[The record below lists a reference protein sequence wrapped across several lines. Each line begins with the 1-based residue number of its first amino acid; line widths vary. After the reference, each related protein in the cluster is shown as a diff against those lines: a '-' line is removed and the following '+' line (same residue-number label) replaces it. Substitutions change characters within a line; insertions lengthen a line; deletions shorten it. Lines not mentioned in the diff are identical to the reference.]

1 MRHAILGAG
10 GVGLLVGG
18 ALALAG
24 HPVLLILRPEA
35 LDLYPGGIHV
45 KSALLGEFDVDV
57 PASSRLDREVD
68 VLWVTVK
75 ATQLEDALRLASP
88 AVAPRAAVVPLLN
101 GIDHVSRLREVY
113 GDHVIPGTIR
123 IESERVG
130 PGHVV
135 NVSPFVSTELAP
147 PAPLRG
153 RAEAIGEEMRGAGLP
168 CTVRDGEADVMWGK
182 LALLAPFALG
192 TSSVGQPIGP
202 AREDPDVRAL
212 MLESIREVCAVAATE
227 GAQLDPQQFW
237 QALLEMPDEMRT
249 SMQKDLEA
257 GRQPEL
263 DAIAGAVLRRGRER
277 GIPAPATEELVR
289 RVGGSQGLNL

>member
-1 MRHAILGAG
+1 MRHAVLGAG

-35 LDLYPGGIHV
+35 RDGYPGGIHV
-45 KSALLGEFDVDV
+45 NSVLLGEFDVDV

-75 ATQLEDALRLASP
+75 ATQLQDALALASP
-88 AVAPRAAVVPLLN
+88 AVAGQAAVVPLLN

-113 GDHVIPGTIR
+113 GDRVIPGAIR
-123 IESERVG
+123 VESERVG

-135 NVSPFVSTELAP
+135 HVSSIISTELAP

-153 RAEAIGEEMRGAGLP
+153 LGAAIADKMQGAGLA
-168 CTVRDGEADVMWGK
+168 CTVRDGEAEVMWGK

-192 TSSVGQPIGP
+192 TSSLGQPIGP
-202 AREDPDVRAL
+202 ARKDPDVRAL
-212 MLESIREVCAVAATE
+212 MLDSVREVCAVAATE
-227 GAQLDPQQFW
+227 GAQLDPELVW
-237 QALLEMPDEMRT
+237 RALLELPDGMRT
-249 SMQKDLEA
+249 SMQKDLDA
-257 GRQPEL
+257 RRQPEL

-277 GIPAPATEELVR
+277 GIPTPATEELVR
-289 RVGGSQGLNL
+289 RVGGSEGQNL

>member
-1 MRHAILGAG
+1 MRHAVLGAG

-24 HPVLLILRPEA
+24 HPVLVILRPEA
-35 LDLYPGGIHV
+35 LDSYPGGIHV

-75 ATQLEDALRLASP
+75 ATQLEDALALASP
-88 AVAPRAAVVPLLN
+88 AVARHAVVVPLLN

-113 GDHVIPGTIR
+113 GDRVIPGAIR
-123 IESERVG
+123 VESERVG

-135 NVSPFVSTELAP
+135 QGSPFISTELAP

-153 RAEAIGEEMRGAGLP
+153 LASAIADEMQGAGLP
-168 CTVRDGEADVMWGK
+168 CTIQDGEAEVMWGK

-192 TSSVGQPIGP
+192 TSSLGQPIGP
-202 AREDPDVRAL
+202 AREDSVVREL

-227 GAQLDPQQFW
+227 GAQLDPELFSR
-237 QALLEMPDEMRT
+237 ALLELPDEMRT
-249 SMQKDLEA
+249 SMQKDLDS

-263 DAIAGAVLRRGRER
+263 DAIAGAVLRRGREQ
-277 GIPAPATEELVR
+277 GIPTPATEELVR
-289 RVGGSQGLNL
+289 RVGGSHAQNL